1 MILTDY
7 LILIFTIVIIIQFII
22 MYLMFVRIRQ
32 LQQECITMESRMQLT
47 DTELE
52 ELTKNVEEIK
62 KIQI

>member
-1 MILTDY
+1 MVLTDY
-7 LILIFTIVIIIQFII
+7 LILIFTIVIVIQFMV
-22 MYLMFVRIRQ
+22 MYLMFVRIKQ
-32 LQQECITMESRMQLT
+32 LQQECGALEGRMQLT

>member
-32 LQQECITMESRMQLT
+32 LQQECETMESRMRLT